1 MPWARE
7 PKPNSQYFEGGGRP
21 RAVSLEATPTAPDRP
36 DPTDP
41 ERAADWG
48 SVGSFK
54 LLARF
59 GLAFAGYADAF
70 ANV

>member
-1 MPWARE
+1 M
-7 PKPNSQYFEGGGRP
+7 
-21 RAVSLEATPTAPDRP
+21 SLEATPTAPDRP

-41 ERAADWG
+41 ERAADWV

>member
-1 MPWARE
+1 
-7 PKPNSQYFEGGGRP
+7 
-21 RAVSLEATPTAPDRP
+21 VSLEATPTAPDRP

-41 ERAADWG
+41 ERAADWV

-70 ANV
+70 ATSDCKALVGQCFSVNHENL